1 MAIDLS
7 YLLYSMIDYVKKRI
21 TFVFKKSRSVRSNS
35 IYECNMVKLLS
46 QIGRE
51 RQLCFEDGLSSIES
65 TSWYQS

>member
-46 QIGRE
+46 QIRE
-51 RQLCFEDGLSSIES
+51 GETTLL
-65 TSWYQS
+65 